1 MITLQ
6 TLSRVVLQHLVTK
19 IFGKPGRAILTTFK
33 NSEISV
39 TTSWSGDDLKINI
52 KKIRGQVS
60 GDRTLEPKKQIWT
73 PGDPGGL
80 VKPKIITNPT
90 MRQ

>member
-6 TLSRVVLQHLVTK
+6 LLSRVVLEHLVTK

-33 NSEISV
+33 GSEVEVI
-39 TTSWSGDDLKINI
+39 TSWSGDDLKIVI

-60 GDRTLEPKKQIWT
+60 GDRTLQPKKKIWT

-80 VKPKIITNPT
+80 VEPKIISN
-90 MRQ
+90 